1 MDSFQQ
7 QIQNNFNE
15 IEILEK
21 DFDVKK
27 YIQLEREFKFAVL
40 NSRRGIYNEFT
51 LENSIKLDEIQS
63 QIMKLSSLEKV
74 KKYNYLLYNIKVL
87 LSRLES
93 LKKYYDKCNNKL
105 GMLNREIAQLEFKL
119 LKNDKER
126 EF

>member
-1 MDSFQQ
+1 MVKICAIFGHNDITLYKDWIYSWKQHKTRW
-7 QIQNNFNE
+7 NSKSNYE
-15 IEILEK
+15 IE
-21 DFDVKK
+21 
-27 YIQLEREFKFAVL
+27 
-40 NSRRGIYNEFT
+40 FT
-51 LENSIKLDEIQS
+51 WKGE
-63 QIMKLSSLEKV
+63 
-74 KKYNYLLYNIKVL
+74 KYNYLLYNIRVL

>member
-1 MDSFQQ
+1 MPKLPSY
-7 QIQNNFNE
+7 IIRWVNITQNGDLWLKFVQFLDTT
-15 IEILEK
+15 ILHSIK
-21 DFDVKK
+21 
-27 YIQLEREFKFAVL
+27 I
-40 NSRRGIYNEFT
+40 EFT

-74 KKYNYLLYNIKVL
+74 KKYNYLLYNIRVL